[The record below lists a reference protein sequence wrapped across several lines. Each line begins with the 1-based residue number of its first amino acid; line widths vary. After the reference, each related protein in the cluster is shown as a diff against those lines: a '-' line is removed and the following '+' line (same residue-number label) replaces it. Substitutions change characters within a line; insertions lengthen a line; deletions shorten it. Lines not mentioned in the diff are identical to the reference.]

1 VIEQAFGRSSAWSLG
16 VEEEVMIL
24 DAETLAL
31 SPGVESLVT
40 WAEGRS
46 LPGVLKM
53 ELLASMVE
61 LATGVCATA
70 AEARESLAALRAAA
84 AEAAQQIGLAIAAAG
99 THPFS
104 LPTAQQIAPDPR
116 YREFVEYAGISARRQ
131 AVCGLHVHV
140 GMPGP
145 DECMAALE
153 GVLAWL
159 PVVLALSANS
169 PFLGG
174 EETGLASTRAE
185 VLAQLP
191 RAGAPPVFG
200 SYDEWE
206 TFVERFVRLG
216 LADGYTRFWWDIRP
230 HPRFG
235 TLEVRVP
242 DQPTSVERTA
252 AFVALLQALCVVV
265 LEGPAPRPA
274 QRGDYA
280 QNRWAALRFGPS
292 AELIHPNGERVLPVP
307 ELTYELLALI
317 EPAVRELGTVELIRR
332 GLDPS
337 RCEGD
342 RQLEV
347 ARAGSLEAVA
357 ADVAQRTLGSRR

>member
-1 VIEQAFGRSSAWSLG
+1 MIEQAFGQSSPWSLG

-31 SPGVESLVT
+31 APGVEGLVA

-61 LATGVCATA
+61 LATDICETPRDALASLVELRACA
-70 AEARESLAALRAAA
+70 AEG
-84 AEAAQQIGLAIAAAG
+84 AQEQGQRIASAG

-145 DECMAALE
+145 DECMLALE
-153 GVLAWL
+153 GVLPWL
-159 PVVLALSANS
+159 PLVLALSANS
-169 PFLGG
+169 PFLSG
-174 EETGLASTRAE
+174 EETGLASSRAE

-191 RAGAPPVFG
+191 RAAGPPYFA
-200 SYDEWE
+200 SYAEWE
-206 TFVERFVRLG
+206 SFVERFVDLG
-216 LADGYTRFWWDIRP
+216 LADGYTRFWWDVRP

-235 TLEVRVP
+235 TLEIRVP
-242 DQPTSVERTA
+242 DQPTSVEVTA
-252 AFVALLQALCVVV
+252 AFVALLQALCKTVV
-265 LEGPAPRPA
+265 EGQPPRPT

-280 QNRWAALRFGPS
+280 QNRWAALRFGPR
-292 AELIHPNGERVLPVP
+292 AELIHPDGDRVLPAP
-307 ELTYELLALI
+307 ELAYELLALI
-317 EPAVRELGTVELIRR
+317 EPAVRELGSVEQIRA
-332 GLDPS
+332 LDPG

-347 ARAGSLEAVA
+347 ARASGLEAVA
-357 ADVAQRTLGSRR
+357 VDVAERTIRSKP

>member
-1 VIEQAFGRSSAWSLG
+1 MIEQAFGQSSAWSLG

-31 SPGVESLVT
+31 APGVESLVA
-40 WAEGRS
+40 WAEGCA

-70 AEARESLAALRAAA
+70 AEARVSLVTLRAAA
-84 AEAAQQIGLAIAAAG
+84 AEGAHADGLAIAAAG
-99 THPFS
+99 THAFS
-104 LPTAQQIAPDPR
+104 IPTAQQIAPDPR

-174 EETGLASTRAE
+174 EETGLASSRAE

-191 RAGAPPVFG
+191 RAAAPPVFG
-200 SYDEWE
+200 SYSDWE
-206 TFVERFVRLG
+206 AFVERFVRLE

-230 HPRFG
+230 HPKFG
-235 TLEVRVP
+235 TLEIRVP
-242 DQPTSVERTA
+242 DQPTSVGLTA
-252 AFVALLQALCVVV
+252 AFVALLQALCVTV
-265 LEGPAPRPA
+265 LEGPPPEPA
-274 QRGDYA
+274 RRGDYA
-280 QNRWAALRFGPS
+280 QNRWAALRFGPR
-292 AELIHPNGERVLPVP
+292 AELIHPEGERVLPAS

-317 EPAVRELGTVELIRR
+317 EPAVRELGTVDLIRA
-332 GLDPS
+332 LNS
-337 RCEGD
+337 QRCEGD
-342 RQLEV
+342 RQLEIS
-347 ARAGSLEAVA
+347 RAESLEAVC
-357 ADVAQRTLGSRR
+357 ADVAERTLGSGR